1 MPVLTYHLFSL
12 DFDNLDTPIV
22 TTPGTYLV
30 RQPEFAAVRACHQ
43 VSSLEGVMAA
53 TLALAALTQFSFR

>member
-1 MPVLTYHLFSL
+1 VPVLSIQLFGL

-30 RQPEFAAVRACHQ
+30 GQPEFVTVGTCHQ
-43 VSSLEGVMAA
+43 VSSLEGVMAPA
-53 TLALAALTQFSFR
+53 LALAALAQFSFR

>member
-1 MPVLTYHLFSL
+1 MPVLSFHLFCL

-30 RQPEFAAVRACHQ
+30 RQPEFAAVGACHQ
-43 VSSLEGVMAA
+43 VSSLEGVVTS
-53 TLALAALTQFSFR
+53 TLALAALAQFSFR